1 MQNENP
7 AIRFQTGALYFS
19 RSIADHECIIRVQ
32 VIRRTAKSVWV
43 EDWKDYSNVVRRSI
57 KIRED
62 YNGRP
67 IETFADSSWRF
78 SADKTTDERALN
90 LISGYKV
97 SETETTRTVTFND

>member
-1 MQNENP
+1 MNNETTT
-7 AIRFQTGALYFS
+7 IRFQTGALYFT

-43 EDWKDYSNVVRRSI
+43 EDWRDYSNVVRRSI

-67 IETFADSSWRF
+67 IENFADCSWRF

-90 LISGYKV
+90 LISN
-97 SETETTRTVTFND
+97 F

>member
-1 MQNENP
+1 MNNETT
-7 AIRFQTGALYFS
+7 IRFQTRTLYFT
-19 RSIADHECIIRVQ
+19 RSIADHECIIRVE

-43 EDWKDYSNVVRRSI
+43 SDWRDRKNVVRRSI
-57 KIRED
+57 KIRQD

-67 IETFADSSWRF
+67 IETFADCSWRF

-97 SETETTRTVTFND
+97 SETETTRTVTFNA